1 MAFSPAQES
10 GDGAAGPESPRLW
23 HPRSV
28 PDHMAPSSQHAV
40 HQGPSQSLCITEGR
54 VTSPEPRREER
65 PRASFWQ
72 LPPVGPF
79 FFPGSSLGALRVS
92 TGPSVCFPR
101 NFYNLPFWTQSLGS
115 LGVQTGNC
123 NKLFHNW
130 CCLQG
135 SECSP
140 RVKTGW
146 QRGCEV
152 PFVTF
157 FSALKNWVTKDPH
170 RGPALQDGWL
180 RVSSEL
186 WHLVDCRENKTTHS
200 HSGLY
205 QRTFSIPERKSTNLE
220 LTSCSQHKETSIL
233 PIQRPNKQC
242 SEESQYCGVQ
252 IRRVYFSSIN
262 CLQLH
267 YVKFPF

>member
-1 MAFSPAQES
+1 MK
-10 GDGAAGPESPRLW
+10 
-23 HPRSV
+23 
-28 PDHMAPSSQHAV
+28 
-40 HQGPSQSLCITEGR
+40 
-54 VTSPEPRREER
+54 
-65 PRASFWQ
+65 
-72 LPPVGPF
+72 
-79 FFPGSSLGALRVS
+79 
-92 TGPSVCFPR
+92 SVCTWPSYKFLFLQFFSKMK
-101 NFYNLPFWTQSLGS
+101 NEVKEVEWNLF
-115 LGVQTGNC
+115 TGNKKQDLWT
-123 NKLFHNW
+123 NRWKFV
-130 CCLQG
+130 
-135 SECSP
+135 
-140 RVKTGW
+140 R
-146 QRGCEV
+146 

>member
-79 FFPGSSLGALRVS
+79 FSPGSSLGALRVS

-157 FSALKNWVTKDPH
+157 FSGYIISPWDENTLNPKTDTESLRTSPEGLAFCFLKPCLITI
-170 RGPALQDGWL
+170 
-180 RVSSEL
+180 L
-186 WHLVDCRENKTTHS
+186 WKP
-200 HSGLY
+200 SG
-205 QRTFSIPERKSTNLE
+205 
-220 LTSCSQHKETSIL
+220 HW
-233 PIQRPNKQC
+233 
-242 SEESQYCGVQ
+242 
-252 IRRVYFSSIN
+252 
-262 CLQLH
+262 
-267 YVKFPF
+267 